1 MLVFLSYRSLVDK
14 LYNGAAAF
22 HMCWILVYSLKDTA
36 APSTINLLDD
46 EETENKDSTD
56 EHFQFTDEQYKV
68 KN

>member
-1 MLVFLSYRSLVDK
+1 MSCTIPKYK
-14 LYNGAAAF
+14 QAQAF
-22 HMCWILVYSLKDTA
+22 VGSLVYSLKDTA

-46 EETENKDSTD
+46 EETENKDLTD

>member
-1 MLVFLSYRSLVDK
+1 M

-22 HMCWILVYSLKDTA
+22 HTCWILVCSLKDTA

-46 EETENKDSTD
+46 EETENKDLSD